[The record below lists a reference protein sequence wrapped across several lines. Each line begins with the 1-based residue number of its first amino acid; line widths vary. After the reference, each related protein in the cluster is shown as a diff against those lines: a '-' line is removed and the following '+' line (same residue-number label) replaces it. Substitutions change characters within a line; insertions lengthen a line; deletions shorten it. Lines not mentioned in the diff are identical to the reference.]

1 MRDPTKMPS
10 AAMLASHAVSRNPKS
25 ECPTTCQKL
34 VSRLSSAMTWNEQ
47 FLHLFETCTV
57 RYQNG
62 ERDYDTWFTAADL
75 QLLEDIGYKT
85 REFFD
90 FVEDF
95 CDKQNPAL
103 STALLIAAVRRDYFH
118 TIQKRQKSEKK
129 LTRDELPTFGDTLND
144 IAYLPR
150 ILTKARAKLR
160 GELDPDL
167 MYSCGGDLNFLK
179 NNGDIHPADF
189 LRQVWAAGDDDQ
201 KLASWVAAQ
210 AR

>member
-1 MRDPTKMPS
+1 
-10 AAMLASHAVSRNPKS
+10 
-25 ECPTTCQKL
+25 
-34 VSRLSSAMTWNEQ
+34 MTWNVR
-47 FLHLFETCTV
+47 FLHLFDTCST

-62 ERDYDTWFTAADL
+62 ERNYDAWFTAADL
-75 QLLEDIGYKT
+75 QLLEEIGYKT

-95 CDKQNPAL
+95 CDKQNPAP
-103 STALLIAAVRRDYFH
+103 STALLIAAVRRDYFN
-118 TIQKRQKSEKK
+118 TIQKRQKSDKT
-129 LTRDELPTFGDTLND
+129 LTHDELPTFGDTLND

-150 ILTKARAKLR
+150 ILAKARAKLR
-160 GELDPDL
+160 GELDPDM

-189 LRQVWAAGDDDQ
+189 LRQVWDSGEDDQ
-201 KLASWVAAQ
+201 KLASWVTAQ

>member
-1 MRDPTKMPS
+1 
-10 AAMLASHAVSRNPKS
+10 
-25 ECPTTCQKL
+25 
-34 VSRLSSAMTWNEQ
+34 MTWDTK
-47 FLHLFETCTV
+47 FLHLFNAFTA
-57 RYQNG
+57 RYQDG
-62 ERDYDTWFTAADL
+62 ERDFESWFSDADRN
-75 QLLEDIGYKT
+75 LLDEIGYKT

-90 FVEDF
+90 FIEDF
-95 CDKQNPAL
+95 CDKQNPAP

-118 TIQKRQKSEKK
+118 TIQNRQKSTKT
-129 LTRDELPTFGDTLND
+129 LTRDELPTFGDTLNE

-189 LRQVWAAGDDDQ
+189 LRQVWAAGEDDQ
-201 KLASWVAAQ
+201 KIADWVASQ
-210 AR
+210 TR

>member
-1 MRDPTKMPS
+1 
-10 AAMLASHAVSRNPKS
+10 MLASHALARNPKS
-25 ECPTTCQKL
+25 EYPTTCQKPNL
-34 VSRLSSAMTWNEQ
+34 RLLSAMTWNEQ
-47 FLHLFETCTV
+47 FLHLFDTCIA

-62 ERDYDTWFTAADL
+62 ERDYNAWFTTADL
-75 QLLEDIGYKT
+75 QLLEEIGCKT

-95 CDKQNPAL
+95 CDKQNPAP

-118 TIQKRQKSEKK
+118 TIQKRQKSDKT
-129 LTRDELPTFGDTLND
+129 LTHDELPNFGVTLND

-160 GELDPDL
+160 GELDPDI
-167 MYSCGGDLNFLK
+167 MYGCGGDLNFLK

-201 KLASWVAAQ
+201 KLATWVANQ